1 MIIISKSKGIPKLKV
16 KKISCFLNATLETT
30 LKRKERKPGLGRR
43 VSQSGALQAQG
54 PEFDAQRRCKKKL
67 GRQRPAHPWG
77 SLAS

>member
-43 VSQSGALQAQG
+43 VSQSGALQA
-54 PEFDAQRRCKKKL
+54 PDAQRRCKKKL
-67 GRQRPAHPWG
+67 GRQRPVHPWG
-77 SLAS
+77 LLAS